1 MLEDSLH
8 TPISLDLVAVA
19 IGSMQGAMFAAG
31 FKRID
36 LLGVAVI
43 GIATGFGGALLRD
56 VLLATSP
63 AAFASNWYLLMAVV
77 AALTGMLLQR
87 LLQRVDILI
96 TIFDALT
103 IGIFGAIG
111 TTKALSFG
119 LPIVPAIFVGTIAA
133 VGGGVIRDLLLNIP
147 VALMHVGSLYAVAA
161 LIGNS
166 TLVLL
171 LLFNVDVLIAGG
183 ICVVITTVI
192 RLLAVRFGWSLPEQ
206 RALSRSLL
214 RRQRQVEETID
225 AIRTGTITIDML
237 TINEDGTA
245 QIKDFSG
252 DETNDTDPNQT

>member
-1 MLEDSLH
+1 MLDESLQ
-8 TPISLDLVAVA
+8 TPISFDLVAVA

-56 VLLATSP
+56 ALLATSP
-63 AAFASNWYLLMAVV
+63 AAFANNWYVLTAV
-77 AALTGMLLQR
+77 AAALVGMLLQR
-87 LLQRVDILI
+87 LLQRVDTFI
-96 TIFDALT
+96 TLFDALT
-103 IGIFGAIG
+103 IGVFGAIG

-119 LPIVPAIFVGTIAA
+119 LPVVPAVFVGTLAA

-161 LIGNS
+161 LIGNT
-166 TLVLL
+166 TLVVLL
-171 LLFNVDVLIAGG
+171 ALHLDVLIAGI

-206 RALSRSLL
+206 RALSRSIL
-214 RRQRQVEETID
+214 RKQRQVEETID

-245 QIKDFSG
+245 QMKEPF
-252 DETNDTDPNQT
+252 DEDGEDRDSTRT